1 VSCRFVVAVNTVSSI
16 SSSTFRYAD
25 NILKNDGLL
34 ALRVIFLRLL
44 FVGAFDNVTLVR
56 HFDVKS
62 Q

>member
-25 NILKNDGLL
+25 YILKNDGLL

-44 FVGAFDNVTLVR
+44 FVGALEE
-56 HFDVKS
+56 
-62 Q
+62 